1 MHERGAIIVHF
12 PLQDG
17 EIRFDTCCVRKD
29 GRQPAVERAQM
40 LESTQHTVPRV
51 IERGHV
57 IVLVDNATQDNV
69 GGVQLQKLAM
79 LDLNLLDAYL
89 EPGRGD
95 VLPERVEHFLQEDA
109 MT

>member
-1 MHERGAIIVHF
+1 
-12 PLQDG
+12 
-17 EIRFDTCCVRKD
+17 
-29 GRQPAVERAQM
+29 M